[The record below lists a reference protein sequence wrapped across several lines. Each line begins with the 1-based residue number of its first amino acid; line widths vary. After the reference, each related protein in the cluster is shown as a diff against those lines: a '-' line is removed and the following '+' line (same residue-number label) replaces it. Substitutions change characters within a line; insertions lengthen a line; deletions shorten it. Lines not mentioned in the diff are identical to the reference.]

1 MALYLAATKMMDV
14 DEVGTCLTRRVATLE
29 AKLDNANY
37 ILGLVVEALKNP
49 ANKDMISTVVKALM
63 RERLGF
69 LF

>member
-1 MALYLAATKMMDV
+1 MMDV

-49 ANKDMISTVVKALM
+49 ANSEMLGKVTKALM

>member
-1 MALYLAATKMMDV
+1 MMDV
-14 DEVGTCLTRRVATLE
+14 DEVGTCLTRRVAALE

-37 ILGLVVEALKNP
+37 ILQLLVEAINNP
-49 ANKDMISTVVKALM
+49 ANNELVTRLTRSIV

>member
-1 MALYLAATKMMDV
+1 MDLMDV
-14 DEVGTCLTRRVATLE
+14 DEPGTCLTRRVATLE

-37 ILGLVVEALKNP
+37 ILGLVAEALKNP
-49 ANKDMISTVVKALM
+49 NNKELVSTVVQTLM